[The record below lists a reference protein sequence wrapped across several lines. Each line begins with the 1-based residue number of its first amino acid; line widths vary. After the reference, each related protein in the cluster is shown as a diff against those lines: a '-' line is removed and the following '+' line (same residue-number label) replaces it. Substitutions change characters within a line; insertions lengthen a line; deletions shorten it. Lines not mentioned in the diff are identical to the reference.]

1 MKTIVLKGNANQKFR
16 LDAGESRVIVFL
28 ASELVNADIRAVVAE
43 RARLRMIFLF
53 VGTGDDKISARLS
66 VHHEG
71 ADSVSEVIARGV
83 LYNRSSAV
91 VEGVVSIAPEARKA
105 NARFEGRA
113 LVEGAG
119 SADIVPTLEISAPD
133 AERVCHAAAIARLS
147 DEERFYLES
156 RGLSP
161 AEAVRAAAQG
171 FLSAPFSCAIEI
183 PREFKNFIQ
192 KYEHASE

>member
-66 VHHEG
+66 VHH
-71 ADSVSEVIARGV
+71 
-83 LYNRSSAV
+83 
-91 VEGVVSIAPEARKA
+91 
-105 NARFEGRA
+105 
-113 LVEGAG
+113 EGAG